1 MNKLSHPDPPRR
13 VWAEVDL
20 EAIRHNAHALKEA
33 AGPSRL
39 YMACVKGNG
48 YGHGMVQV
56 ARAVLQG
63 GADRL
68 SVAQVEEGI
77 ELRKA
82 GIKAPIQILIEPLPE
97 HAKAIFE
104 NDLIPSL
111 SSPKVAK
118 EMALRLPGRIKVHV
132 EVDTGMYRVP
142 LKSERAPDFIHL
154 LNSFSVYEVEGIFS
168 HFSCSHYP
176 DSPIHREFTL
186 KQLAIFKEIVRA
198 CETNGH
204 CFPLKHMAS
213 SGAVALYPEAYLDM
227 IRPGYILY
235 GFPID
240 WIKLSTKPALSWK
253 TRVWSVL
260 PVAKGVGVGYDQ
272 DYIPQKDTKIAIL
285 ATGYADGYP
294 RVLSNLSHVLIRGKK
309 VPVVGLIG
317 MDQMMADVGYI
328 ADVSR
333 GDEVVLIGE
342 QEGEQVTAVELANHL
357 NTTAAVITC
366 SIAHRVE
373 RSYLNGIPDTEKI

>member
-1 MNKLSHPDPPRR
+1 MNKFTPPNSPRR

-20 EAIRHNAHALKEA
+20 EAIRHNAQALKEA
-33 AGPSRL
+33 AGPGRL

-56 ARAVLQG
+56 ARAALQG

-77 ELRKA
+77 ELRQA

-104 NDLIPSL
+104 NDLIPTL
-111 SSPKVAK
+111 SSPAVAK

-142 LKSERAPDFIHL
+142 LKPERTSDFIRL
-154 LNSFSVYEVEGIFS
+154 LHSFGVYEVEGIFS
-168 HFSCSHYP
+168 HFSCSHFP
-176 DSPIHREFTL
+176 NDPISREFTL
-186 KQLAIFKEIVRA
+186 KQLAFFKEIIRD

-204 CFPLKHMAS
+204 RFPLKHMAS

-235 GFPID
+235 GFPLD
-240 WIKLSTKPALSWK
+240 WIKLPTKPALSWK

-260 PVAKGVGVGYDQ
+260 PVAKGMGVGYDRN
-272 DYIPQKDTKIAIL
+272 YIPQKETRIAIL

-294 RVLSNLSHVLIRGKK
+294 RVLSNLSHVLIRGKRA
-309 VPVVGLIG
+309 PVVGLIG
-317 MDQMMADVGYI
+317 MDQMTADVGHI

-342 QEGEQVTAVELANHL
+342 QEGAHLTAIELADHL
-357 NTTAAVITC
+357 KTTAAIFTC

-373 RSYLNGIPDTEKI
+373 RIYLNAFSNTEKL